1 MLHTIVFVR
10 CYIVKVQRIW
20 EIFRF
25 CMWFPAYG
33 WWTSGGWPAPTLVL
47 FFLSKEI
54 RKTYICPARA
64 SRSHEE
70 RNIPVHLHTPLF
82 TPRSSHIYLPSLIK
96 TMKIILTGST
106 GFIGQEILLQCL
118 SHPQITSLIILSRR
132 ALPVSDPKL
141 KVVLLE
147 DFTRM
152 PEEVLGELKGC
163 DGCIWFVLPYILY
176 SLNKF
181 NI

>member
-1 MLHTIVFVR
+1 MARLGF
-10 CYIVKVQRIW
+10 
-20 EIFRF
+20 
-25 CMWFPAYG
+25 
-33 WWTSGGWPAPTLVL
+33 L
-47 FFLSKEI
+47 FFLLKEI

-82 TPRSSHIYLPSLIK
+82 TPRSSNIK

-163 DGCIWFVLPYILY
+163 DGCIWFVLPYILH
-176 SLNKF
+176 SVNKF

>member
-1 MLHTIVFVR
+1 MVNVR
-10 CYIVKVQRIW
+10 
-20 EIFRF
+20 
-25 CMWFPAYG
+25 
-33 WWTSGGWPAPTLVL
+33 WPAPIPYFSRCQRGTIRLSLLLVRGDTQNIHL
-47 FFLSKEI
+47 PCASISVTRRKEHP
-54 RKTYICPARA
+54 RPFTHSA
-64 SRSHEE
+64 
-70 RNIPVHLHTPLF
+70 LH
-82 TPRSSHIYLPSLIK
+82 PRSSNIYLPSLIK

-163 DGCIWFVLPYILY
+163 DGCIWFVLPYILH